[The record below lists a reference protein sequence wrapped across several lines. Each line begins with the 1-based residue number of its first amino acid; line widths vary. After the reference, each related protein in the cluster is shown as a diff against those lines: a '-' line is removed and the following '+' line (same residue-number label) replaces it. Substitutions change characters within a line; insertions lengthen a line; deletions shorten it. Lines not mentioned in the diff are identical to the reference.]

1 MAPVSRLILY
11 KNLNNIKPSDLFY
24 NEPPSGKP
32 RGIFK
37 DKKHFIPAGSEELEQ
52 ICRLPVPISF
62 CFRVLDFSCFLFYLF
77 SKSYKIY
84 KTYKEGKSHFHLG
97 NSMKSQIIRQVR
109 QIVLQGLKRYPVEV
123 YFFGSRATG
132 QAGTI
137 SDIDVAVNPIIPLP
151 LGLLSRIR
159 QELEESNVP
168 YHVDLVDLSRL
179 GGEWLERIRAE
190 GVQWRD

>member
-1 MAPVSRLILY
+1 
-11 KNLNNIKPSDLFY
+11 
-24 NEPPSGKP
+24 
-32 RGIFK
+32 
-37 DKKHFIPAGSEELEQ
+37 
-52 ICRLPVPISF
+52 
-62 CFRVLDFSCFLFYLF
+62 
-77 SKSYKIY
+77 
-84 KTYKEGKSHFHLG
+84 
-97 NSMKSQIIRQVR
+97 MKSQIIRQVR

-132 QAGTI
+132 QAGII
-137 SDIDVAVNPIIPLP
+137 SDIDVAVNPIKPLP

-190 GVQWRD
+190 GVLWRDYK

>member
-1 MAPVSRLILY
+1 
-11 KNLNNIKPSDLFY
+11 
-24 NEPPSGKP
+24 
-32 RGIFK
+32 
-37 DKKHFIPAGSEELEQ
+37 
-52 ICRLPVPISF
+52 
-62 CFRVLDFSCFLFYLF
+62 
-77 SKSYKIY
+77 
-84 KTYKEGKSHFHLG
+84 
-97 NSMKSQIIRQVR
+97 MKSQIIRQVR
-109 QIVLQGLKRYPVEV
+109 RIVLQGLKRYPVEV

-137 SDIDVAVNPIIPLP
+137 SDIDVAVNPIKPLP